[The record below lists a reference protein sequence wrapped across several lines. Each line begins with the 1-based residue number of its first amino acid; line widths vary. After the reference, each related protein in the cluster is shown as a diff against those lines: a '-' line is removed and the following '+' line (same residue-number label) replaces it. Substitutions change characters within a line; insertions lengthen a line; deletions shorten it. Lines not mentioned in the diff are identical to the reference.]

1 MFTDPVLLDLQK
13 KFKIKEYW
21 GGKENYFIDLLENII
36 GQQLSV
42 KVAKVIFGR
51 FIALFKTHTPSA
63 EEILA
68 VSHETYRAQGLSNA
82 KARYIKNIAQTVI
95 DKELLIENFDQMTD
109 EEIKTQLVKI
119 KGIGNWT
126 AEMFLIFSMKRP
138 DVFSLGDLGLR
149 TAIEK
154 LYGIK
159 RDNLKKIEKL
169 SKTWAPHRTLACRL
183 LWSSLDNT

>member
-1 MFTDPVLLDLQK
+1 MLTDPILLDLQK
-13 KFKIKEYW
+13 KHQIKEYW
-21 GGKENYFIDLLENII
+21 GGKDNYFIDLLENII

-51 FIALFKTHTPSA
+51 FIALFKTRTPSA
-63 EEILA
+63 EGILA
-68 VSHETYRAQGLSNA
+68 IPHEIYRAQGLSNA
-82 KARYIKNIAQTVI
+82 KARYVKNIAQAVI

-138 DVFSLGDLGLR
+138 DIFSLGDLGLR
-149 TAIEK
+149 TAVEK
-154 LYGIK
+154 LYRIK
-159 RDNLKKIEKL
+159 RDNLKEIEKL
-169 SKTWAPHRTLACRL
+169 SKTWAPHRTLASRL

>member
-1 MFTDPVLLDLQK
+1 MLTDPILLDLQK
-13 KFKIKEYW
+13 KFKTKEYW
-21 GGKENYFIDLLENII
+21 GGKDNYFIDLLENII
-36 GQQLSV
+36 GQQLSI

-51 FIALFKTHTPSA
+51 FIALFDTPTPSA

-68 VSHETYRAQGLSNA
+68 IPNETYRAQGLSNA
-82 KARYIKNIAQTVI
+82 KAQYVKNIAQAVI
-95 DKELLIENFDQMTD
+95 DNELQTENFDQMTD
-109 EEIKTQLVKI
+109 EQIKDQLVKI

-169 SKTWAPHRTLACRL
+169 SKTWSPYRTLASRL
-183 LWSSLDNT
+183 LWSSLDNI

>member
-1 MFTDPVLLDLQK
+1 M
-13 KFKIKEYW
+13 
-21 GGKENYFIDLLENII
+21 
-36 GQQLSV
+36 GQQLSI
-42 KVAKVIFGR
+42 KVAKIINGR
-51 FIALFKTHTPSA
+51 FLKLFENQNPTP
-63 EEILA
+63 EEVITIP
-68 VSHETYRAQGLSNA
+68 HEIYRAQGLSNA
-82 KARYIKNIAQTVI
+82 KAKYIKNIAQAVI

-109 EEIKTQLVKI
+109 EEIKAQLVKI

-169 SKTWAPHRTLACRL
+169 SKTWAPHRTLASRL
-183 LWSSLDNT
+183 LWSSLDNA

>member
-1 MFTDPVLLDLQK
+1 MLTDPVLLDLQK

-21 GGKENYFIDLLENII
+21 GGKETYFIDLLENII
-36 GQQLSV
+36 GQQLSI

-51 FIALFKTHTPSA
+51 FISLFPNATPSA
-63 EEILA
+63 QEI
-68 VSHETYRAQGLSNA
+68 VDIPHETYRAQGLSNA
-82 KARYIKNIAQTVI
+82 KAKYVKNIAQAI
-95 DKELLIENFDQMTD
+95 INGELLIDKFEGMSD

-126 AEMFLIFSMKRP
+126 AEMFLIFSMRRP
-138 DVFSLGDLGLR
+138 DIFSPGDLGLR
-149 TAIEK
+149 AAIEK

-169 SKTWAPHRTLACRL
+169 SKTWAPNRTLASRL
-183 LWSSLDNT
+183 LWASLDNA